1 MKEILTM
8 YVYILYKH
16 EKEMDKR
23 LRYKL
28 LQVEGR
34 IKEFC
39 PAGDDFDQ
47 YRFVMNSSGK
57 DKEKLRSLLMERRNL
72 LDRMLLWT
80 PAEIARMKEVNDR
93 LYNLTKILHEKTYSL
108 YKTLLQ
114 TGYDPGFDDDIMIE
128 GRLTY
133 VVDDWEDGESVLS
146 MAEDEEYGS
155 DFKWMMGLIYS
166 LSDIKELYACARTFT
181 SYDINDRPD
190 MTAKE
195 LGLDDDFDDGQS
207 WDHGHHSAL
216 NDICICHAVYN
227 LTDINLFSY
236 PDVLRMN
243 DYWCEVRVTHQLLTD
258 LKGERYS
265 CILNRGKK

>member
-1 MKEILTM
+1 
-8 YVYILYKH
+8 
-16 EKEMDKR
+16 
-23 LRYKL
+23 
-28 LQVEGR
+28 
-34 IKEFC
+34 
-39 PAGDDFDQ
+39 
-47 YRFVMNSSGK
+47 
-57 DKEKLRSLLMERRNL
+57 
-72 LDRMLLWT
+72 
-80 PAEIARMKEVNDR
+80 MKEVNDR
-93 LYNLTKILHEKTYSL
+93 LYNLTKKLHEKTYSL
-108 YKTLLQ
+108 YKALLQ
-114 TGYDPGFDDDIMIE
+114 TGYDPDFDDDIMIE

-133 VVDDWEDGESVLS
+133 IVDDWDDGDSVLS

-166 LSDIKELYACARTFT
+166 LSDIKELYACARIFT

-243 DYWCEVRVTHQLLTD
+243 DFWCEVRVTHQLLTD